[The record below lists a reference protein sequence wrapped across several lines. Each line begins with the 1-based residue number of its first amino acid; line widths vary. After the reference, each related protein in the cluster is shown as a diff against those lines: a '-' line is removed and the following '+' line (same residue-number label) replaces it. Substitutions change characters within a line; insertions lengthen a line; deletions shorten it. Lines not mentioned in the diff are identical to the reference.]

1 MTKIKKL
8 TPREKEIIEL
18 KIKGLVDKQIANE
31 LGIKYRT
38 VRTYIDRLKLKFNC
52 CNTIQLFL
60 ILKDAG
66 LINGDY
72 INA

>member
-1 MTKIKKL
+1 MVKITKL

-31 LGIKYRT
+31 LGIKYGT
-38 VRTYIDRLKLKFNC
+38 VRTYIDRLKLKLNC

-72 INA
+72 SC

>member
-1 MTKIKKL
+1 MVKITKL

-31 LGIKYRT
+31 LGIKYGT
-38 VRTYIDRLKLKFNC
+38 VRTYIDSLKLKLNC

-72 INA
+72 SC